1 MMPDAFGLAAIVTKF
16 ALYLGVMTSA
26 GTVMATLMF
35 RLERTRGLAMTFAV
49 LGIVAAILAFSLR
62 GANLTGDVS
71 GLTDPEMLKLLWT
84 TPVGTALL
92 LRLVGLGLLIAG
104 LLMGRV
110 GTWVS
115 VLGGVIAIWS
125 FDQVGHVSG
134 LETTLLD
141 LALMLH
147 LLAVALWIGV
157 LTPLK
162 RLASSSSTYASAAD
176 VGHRFGVVASATV
189 PVLIIVGGYMGYQL
203 VGSFTALVGTSYG
216 QAMIIKVLLV
226 CLLLGLAAANKLRF
240 IPALRTGD
248 PAVANHLS
256 KSISVEW
263 IVILAVLGMTA
274 VLTTNLTLP
283 T

>member
-1 MMPDAFGLAAIVTKF
+1 MPDAFGLAAIVTKF

-26 GTVMATLMF
+26 GTVMAMLMF

-104 LLMGRV
+104 LFMGRV

-226 CLLLGLAAANKLRF
+226 GLLLGLAAANKLRF
-240 IPALRTGD
+240 VPALRSGD
-248 PAVANHLS
+248 PVGASHLS
-256 KSISVEW
+256 KSISAELF
-263 IVILAVLGMTA
+263 IILAVLGMTA